1 MIVVVEKEEQIRK
14 HKESRYKY
22 HMGDYKTGYA
32 HPPSPLQT
40 RRLKS
45 QHHEII
51 TSFLFSTPR
60 HERALGGGVIPPL
73 HYPSLRFIPLGILH
87 SGLMDFVFF

>member
-1 MIVVVEKEEQIRK
+1 MVRANYCDHSFFSFFVLFLNLMHLFKVQRQ
-14 HKESRYKY
+14 
-22 HMGDYKTGYA
+22 
-32 HPPSPLQT
+32 HPPSPLHT

-51 TSFLFSTPR
+51 TTFLFSTPR
-60 HERALGGGVIPPL
+60 HELALGGGVIPPL
-73 HYPSLRFIPLGILH
+73 HSPSLRFIPLGFLH